1 MGPAV
6 EMVTASV
13 GAVDMLSCTIRHCGS
28 FFINWFITYDNGTVL
43 PLPIEVTNFTVD
55 DVGSTESDLT
65 DLTSVVT
72 INTVGLVNKN
82 ESQMCYAVYADQG
95 QFGNI
100 AFKMFDYT
108 SESECGPKFI
118 VRNGSAYL

>member
-28 FFINWFITYDNGTVL
+28 FSINWFIPDDNGTVF
-43 PLPIEVTNFTVD
+43 PPVIEVTRD
-55 DVGSTESDLT
+55 EDAGSTVSDLT

-72 INTVGLVNKN
+72 INTVGLIN
-82 ESQMCYAVYADQG
+82 ENAKQTCYAVYEDE
-95 QFGNI
+95 NI
-100 AFKMFDYT
+100 TFKMFDYT
-108 SESECGPKFI
+108 LESECGPMSI
-118 VRNGSAYL
+118 VCCKKWKLI

>member
-28 FFINWFITYDNGTVL
+28 FSINWFISNDNGTAF
-43 PLPIEVTNFTVD
+43 PPDIEVTRD
-55 DVGSTESDLT
+55 EDAGSTVSDLT

-72 INTVGLVNKN
+72 IDTVGLINEN
-82 ESQMCYAVYADQG
+82 ESQACYVVYAEQG
-95 QFGNI
+95 DIEDI

-108 SESECGPKFI
+108 LDSECGP
-118 VRNGSAYL
+118 SL